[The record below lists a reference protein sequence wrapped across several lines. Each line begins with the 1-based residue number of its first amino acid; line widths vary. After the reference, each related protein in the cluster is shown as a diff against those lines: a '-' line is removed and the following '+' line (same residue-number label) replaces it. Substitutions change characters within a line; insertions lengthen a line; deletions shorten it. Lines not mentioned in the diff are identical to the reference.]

1 MTTAL
6 QIIDR
11 AAELIGFKDPDD
23 PLNGNDSSNFLG
35 VLNDMVDG
43 WNVDRLF
50 IVTVTETTA
59 SVSASPATIGTGE
72 DVNVTRPVRLERGCF
87 VRSGGVDF
95 PLHIITRAQYNSIPL
110 KSTTSDIPSVV
121 YYDAGV
127 PTGNLFLYPAP
138 SGAVELHLQ
147 MAAQLS
153 AFADLATA
161 YSFAPGYKKALE
173 YSLAEE
179 LAPGRRPLDPQIAR
193 IAANARRAI
202 RRVNLEIPDM
212 DTSSCLT
219 PLARIQ
225 AGV

>member
-1 MTTAL
+1 
-6 QIIDR
+6 
-11 AAELIGFKDPDD
+11 
-23 PLNGNDSSNFLG
+23 
-35 VLNDMVDG
+35 
-43 WNVDRLF
+43 
-50 IVTVTETTA
+50 
-59 SVSASPATIGTGE
+59 
-72 DVNVTRPVRLERGCF
+72 
-87 VRSGGVDF
+87 
-95 PLHIITRAQYNSIPL
+95 LHIITRAQYNSIPL

-138 SGAVELHLQ
+138 SGTVELHLQ
-147 MAAQLS
+147 MATQLS

-202 RRVNLEIPDM
+202 RRVNLEIPDL
-212 DTSSCLT
+212 DVSSYLT

-225 AGV
+225 AGA